1 MTYRMYF
8 FCPSPGGQPPPLPGI
23 KLVGSVKV
31 DGGTQEY
38 WETSGDTDADSVSM
52 RLILLSSSLGQYR
65 RLLSIE
71 EYA

>member
-1 MTYRMYF
+1 
-8 FCPSPGGQPPPLPGI
+8 LPGI